1 MKLISAALSLF
12 AKKVEIA
19 LAEKAIDCQREL
31 AAFSQTAGYSPRHP
45 DVLAHNPKRQVPVLI
60 DGDFVLYDSTVIIEY
75 LEDLKPSP
83 PLYPTSPR
91 ERARCRL
98 LELYADEVI
107 LAPLKELMHR
117 NEPGA
122 KSRADWAAREETAK
136 AAEAVLENCYR
147 KIDADL
153 AGRNYFFSDFGAA
166 DIAVYLQLFY
176 AQRLGGPS
184 MKPFANLWRWY
195 QRVKA
200 RPSVALVIKETLA
213 ADAKLSAPV
222 DGAFKDSP

>member
-1 MKLISAALSLF
+1 MKLISASLSLF

-147 KIDADL
+147 KIFDETLCEFMEMVPAREG
-153 AGRNYFFSDFGAA
+153 APFGRSGRQGNSRRRREAFSARRRRVQGFALKVL
-166 DIAVYLQLFY
+166 IRFRFLFPDPRLDML
-176 AQRLGGPS
+176 AQRR
-184 MKPFANLWRWY
+184 KRH
-195 QRVKA
+195 
-200 RPSVALVIKETLA
+200 
-213 ADAKLSAPV
+213 
-222 DGAFKDSP
+222 GAVF